1 MKICRYD
8 GSKFGLVRDNLIFD
22 VTSVLDELPVQRY
35 PYPPGDQMISN
46 LANLMPK
53 MRAAADKATGIPLEG
68 VQLNA
73 PVANPGKIIGAPIN
87 YSKHIDESVS
97 DDGIVSTRPINHI
110 SDWGLFLKANSSLVG
125 AGDGIALRFLEARN
139 DHEVELAVVI
149 GKQASQ
155 VNAAEALDYVAGYA
169 IGLDITT
176 RGKELQS
183 FRKSADTYAVL
194 GPWLVTV
201 DEIADPNLLD
211 LKIEVNGEVRQHSNT
226 RHLVYDVHK
235 LIEYASQRYTLE
247 PGDIIMTGTPEG
259 VGPIEPGDVLSCDIQ
274 DVGAMDVAVR
284 AY

>member
-1 MKICRYD
+1 LKICRYD